1 MNAIQ
6 RRYEY
11 QADAFATK
19 NGYGPQLKT
28 ALVKLE
34 VENAS
39 SLSNH
44 WLVSLVRDKWE
55 WLQLLICS
63 HPSLADRCTRV
74 SEEEKKLD

>member
-44 WLVSLVRDKWE
+44 WLVSLVRDKCGWMR
-55 WLQLLICS
+55 LLICS
-63 HPSLADRCTRV
+63 HPSLADRCPRV

>member
-1 MNAIQ
+1 MWKQISEILSIVMHAIQ

-11 QADAFATK
+11 QADAFAAK
-19 NGYGPQLKT
+19 SGYGQQLKT

-44 WLVSLVRDKWE
+44 WLVSLVRDRQGW
-55 WLQLLICS
+55 
-63 HPSLADRCTRV
+63 V
-74 SEEEKKLD
+74 